1 MSSRPGDPVAPPPA
15 FSAVRPR
22 RELARV
28 LRRRRGL
35 RVGIVQ
41 LIFVAIAIALGV
53 LLPRLQV
60 GFTIPSSRAVEILI
74 SVAAGTVAF
83 IGIVFSLLFVVV
95 QFSATTFTPRLNLF
109 RDAPIVWRAF
119 AYYTGVVVYSFTAA
133 LIIGRSESTSGFVP
147 LVALV
152 GVLLA
157 LVVYR
162 RLQTAAF
169 KSIQLAS
176 TLAEVAA
183 RGTEVI
189 DGLYTEPVAEE
200 REAAEGIGT
209 AEGGRE
215 IRWRRGQATLQVID
229 VPTVLAAAELSGSV
243 VRFKIG
249 PGDVIFEGTEL
260 AVVGPDDD
268 GELEA
273 SILGALTTG
282 QERTFEQD
290 PTLALRLLA
299 DIAMRAVS
307 AAVNDPT
314 TAVQALD
321 AMDGLLRRLAKRD
334 LDVGRI
340 VGEDGRPRVS
350 LVLPTWGDY
359 LAVALDDIASQSQLP
374 PSVSTRIRRLLEE
387 LSEVTTSERA
397 AAIERYRARL
407 SVQA

>member
-1 MSSRPGDPVAPPPA
+1 VSPQSGEPVVPPPA
-15 FSAVRPR
+15 FRTARPR

-35 RVGIVQ
+35 RAEIVQ

-53 LLPRLQV
+53 LLPGLDV
-60 GFTIPSSRAVEILI
+60 GFRIPSNRAVQILI
-74 SVAAGTVAF
+74 SVAGGTVAF

-119 AYYTGVVVYSFTAA
+119 SYYTALVVYSFTAA

-162 RLQTAAF
+162 RLQTSAF
-169 KSIQLAS
+169 SSIQLAS
-176 TLAEVAA
+176 TLAEIAA
-183 RGTEVI
+183 RGREVI
-189 DGLYTEPVAEE
+189 DGLYTEPVGGRPSAILG
-200 REAAEGIGT
+200 AGD
-209 AEGGRE
+209 GGRE
-215 IRWRRGQATLQVID
+215 IRWRRDQATLQVID
-229 VPTVLAAAELSGSV
+229 VPAVLAAAELADGA
-243 VRFKIG
+243 VRFKVG
-249 PGDVIFEGTEL
+249 SGDVLFEGSAIAIIDPGVDE
-260 AVVGPDDD
+260 V
-268 GELEA
+268 LEKSVRA
-273 SILGALTTG
+273 ALTTG

-314 TAVQALD
+314 TAVQAVD
-321 AMDGLLRRLAKRD
+321 AMDGLLRRLAVRD
-334 LDVGRI
+334 LEVGDIR
-340 VGEDGRPRVS
+340 GEDGRLRVA
-350 LVLPTWGDY
+350 LTLPGWEDY
-359 LAVALDDIASQSQLP
+359 LAVALDDLTSAPAIP
-374 PSVSTRIRRLLEE
+374 PSVSIRIRRLLDG
-387 LSEVTTSERA
+387 LAGHATPERGA
-397 AAIERYRARL
+397 GVERYRRRL
-407 SVQA
+407 AAET

>member
-1 MSSRPGDPVAPPPA
+1 VPPPA
-15 FSAVRPR
+15 FRTARPR

-35 RVGIVQ
+35 RAEIVQ

-53 LLPRLQV
+53 LLPGLDV
-60 GFTIPSSRAVEILI
+60 GFRIPSNRAVQILI
-74 SVAAGTVAF
+74 SVAGGTVAF

-119 AYYTGVVVYSFTAA
+119 SYYTALVVYSFTAA

-162 RLQTAAF
+162 RLQTSAF
-169 KSIQLAS
+169 SSIQLAS
-176 TLAEVAA
+176 TLAEIAA
-183 RGTEVI
+183 RGREVI
-189 DGLYTEPVAEE
+189 DGLYTEPVGGRPSEILGA
-200 REAAEGIGT
+200 GD
-209 AEGGRE
+209 GGRE
-215 IRWRRGQATLQVID
+215 IRWRRDQATLQVID
-229 VPTVLAAAELSGSV
+229 VPAVLTAAELADGA
-243 VRFKIG
+243 VRFKVG
-249 PGDVIFEGTEL
+249 SGDVLFEGSAIAIIDPGVDE
-260 AVVGPDDD
+260 V
-268 GELEA
+268 LEKSVRA
-273 SILGALTTG
+273 ALTTG

-314 TAVQALD
+314 TAVQAVD
-321 AMDGLLRRLAKRD
+321 AMDGLLRRLAVRD
-334 LDVGRI
+334 LEVGDIR
-340 VGEDGRPRVS
+340 GEDGRLRVA
-350 LVLPTWGDY
+350 LTLPGWEDY
-359 LAVALDDIASQSQLP
+359 LAVALDDLTSAPAIP
-374 PSVSTRIRRLLEE
+374 PSVSIRIRRLLDGLAEHA
-387 LSEVTTSERA
+387 TPERGA
-397 AAIERYRARL
+397 GVERYRRRL
-407 SVQA
+407 AAET